1 MKKQNNLV
9 FLESKSSTEEGY
21 AMSGDDRNT
30 SESKNLTFNKL
41 AFSFAVIVFLYYT
54 VCTGIHH
61 DLLIVL
67 SRSCILLANCARKPK
82 IFVKRLGMEKRSK
95 YWPPPSPAVL

>member
-1 MKKQNNLV
+1 
-9 FLESKSSTEEGY
+9 
-21 AMSGDDRNT
+21 MSGDDRNT

-67 SRSCILLANCARKPK
+67 SRSCIHVSELCSQTKDLREAAGNGK
-82 IFVKRLGMEKRSK
+82 EE
-95 YWPPPSPAVL
+95 

>member
-61 DLLIVL
+61 GLLIVL
-67 SRSCILLANCARKPK
+67 SRPCIYVSEL
-82 IFVKRLGMEKRSK
+82 RSQTK
-95 YWPPPSPAVL
+95 GLREAAGNGKEE